1 MCLLLLLS
9 SPLKWSSV
17 SVVLVF
23 NSSLNGVVPF
33 PPMSFSV
40 YVMEMGKSD

>member
-17 SVVLVF
+17 IVVLVF
-23 NSSLNGVVPF
+23 NSSLNGFVPT
-33 PPMSFSV
+33 PPMSLSV